1 MKKRIVTGIFA
12 IVFLLSATC
21 AQAADLQEARASRYF
36 DGYLLGLSAQ
46 GNQTMVLSYAVYGT
60 GTMDKIGAYSIRIE
74 EAIATDT
81 WIESFTAYGDDDP
94 SNFYTRNA
102 YDHYGSI
109 TFTGIPGVKYR
120 AVLVAYAKN
129 SSGSEYSR
137 EITCTAK
144 YCK

>member
-1 MKKRIVTGIFA
+1 M
-12 IVFLLSATC
+12 FLLSATC
-21 AQAADLQEARASRYF
+21 AQAADLQETRASRYF

-60 GTMDKIGAYSIRIE
+60 GRMDKIGAYSIRVE
-74 EAIATDT
+74 EAITTDL
-81 WIESFTAYGDDDP
+81 WFESFTAYGDDDP
-94 SNFYTRNA
+94 SNFYTMNV
-102 YDHYGSI
+102 YDHCGSI
-109 TFTGIPGVKYR
+109 TFTGVPGVKYR
-120 AVLVAYAKN
+120 AVLVAYAEN